1 MHSGPPTLVACSH
14 GTRDVAGQRA
24 IDGLRDAVSAL
35 RPEVTVVQAYVDVQ
49 QPELSDVLQGI
60 GRAVVVP
67 VLLSS
72 GYHVN
77 VDIAE
82 AVAAAGPHVRTVSAL
97 GPDADLVDVLAER
110 LDDAAASPDYAV
122 VLAAAGSSD
131 RRAIT
136 DVEQTANDLANRR
149 GQPVMAAYASA
160 AEPRV
165 DQAVAQLRSGGRPVA
180 IASYLLAPGFFYGQL
195 TRAGADVVT
204 TPLLPHSAIAHL
216 VLRRYD
222 DVIRRDARHEA

>member
-1 MHSGPPTLVACSH
+1 MHSGPPILVACSH

-24 IDGLRDAVSAL
+24 IDGLRAAVSAL
-35 RPEVTVVQAYVDVQ
+35 RPAVIVVQAYVDVQ
-49 QPELSDVLQGI
+49 QPELSDVLRGI
-60 GRAVVVP
+60 GPAVVVP

-82 AVAAAGPHVRTVSAL
+82 AVAAAAPQVRNASAL
-97 GPDADLVDVLAER
+97 GPDSDLVEVLAER
-110 LDDAAASPDYAV
+110 LDDAAASPNHAV

-131 RRAIT
+131 RRAVT
-136 DVEQTANDLANRR
+136 DVEQTANDLAKRR
-149 GQPVMAAYASA
+149 GQPVLPAYASA

-165 DQAVAQLRSGGRPVA
+165 DEAVAQLRSGGRPVA
-180 IASYLLAPGFFYGQL
+180 IASYLLARGFFYDQL
-195 TRAGADVVT
+195 GRAGADVVT
-204 TPLLPHSAIAHL
+204 APLLPHPAIARL

-222 DVIRRDARHEA
+222 DAIRDGEHLA